1 MEILKYILK
10 VYSTFVQR
18 VHTVQYGRAHTP
30 CHCNLHCTA
39 YPATYFI
46 SSSFTPSILLSVV
59 AFISACC
66 VGRLLCKLILII
78 LSVLINWTVFQI
90 YQVNPKLKMA
100 GSTPSHPKYS
110 DMIIQAILANKAEG
124 NMNTSRQAILK
135 FITTKYG
142 IESQVSSV
150 CFF

>member
-1 MEILKYILK
+1 
-10 VYSTFVQR
+10 
-18 VHTVQYGRAHTP
+18 
-30 CHCNLHCTA
+30 
-39 YPATYFI
+39 
-46 SSSFTPSILLSVV
+46 
-59 AFISACC
+59 
-66 VGRLLCKLILII
+66 
-78 LSVLINWTVFQI
+78 
-90 YQVNPKLKMA
+90 MA